1 MTYWN
6 RKTQETKEANDAL
19 KKSTDGIFSNVAK
32 EGTQVIS
39 LVAILKSETETR
51 ERKILAIK
59 ELNKI
64 APETFNNIRLEG
76 DAVIG
81 LNNAYANWLQNQKDV
96 VAAKILQARL
106 DKLIE
111 QQLKNQ
117 GATETNIGKAFGT
130 SREALQ
136 KRIQQQNEYI
146 KNNNLEG
153 NALIFAKNTLKG
165 YEDQLKK
172 TTKEGDKLS
181 SEIEAIAIQ
190 LQEVSKGLKLEEPA
204 EKIKKAK
211 KGLEDLN
218 VVIKKTL
225 EGLRDQEQIAIT
237 IDAST
242 IDEQIN
248 IVKETINKAVKD
260 YNLPSNDQRL
270 IVLGAIL
277 DDLEATKAAE
287 NAAANFKGK
296 FEKSIQKGKLK
307 IVVPEIVTEGVNVE
321 QLSKDLTKIL
331 QQSMVNVGVTIGETL
346 GNILTGAANFGD
358 LFKGIF
364 ATLSEGIT
372 AMGKQLIEVG
382 ILAIAAKVSLSQ
394 LFANPGA
401 SIAVGIAL
409 VALGAAIK
417 NLTTSKFAT
426 GTRYAPGGM
435 ALVGERGPEMISLPR
450 GSQVLPAAQTSA
462 MMGGRQQV
470 EVVGVLR
477 GQDIYFSNKKYGQT
491 YNRQT

>member
-1 MTYWN
+1 MG
-6 RKTQETKEANDAL
+6 TKP
-19 KKSTDGIFSNVAK
+19 K
-32 EGTQVIS
+32 ES
-39 LVAILKSETETR
+39 A
-51 ERKILAIK
+51 
-59 ELNKI
+59 
-64 APETFNNIRLEG
+64 
-76 DAVIG
+76 
-81 LNNAYANWLQNQKDV
+81 
-96 VAAKILQARL
+96 
-106 DKLIE
+106 
-111 QQLKNQ
+111 
-117 GATETNIGKAFGT
+117 
-130 SREALQ
+130 
-136 KRIQQQNEYI
+136 
-146 KNNNLEG
+146 
-153 NALIFAKNTLKG
+153 
-165 YEDQLKK
+165 
-172 TTKEGDKLS
+172 
-181 SEIEAIAIQ
+181 
-190 LQEVSKGLKLEEPA
+190 
-204 EKIKKAK
+204 KKAK

-242 IDEQIN
+242 IDEQIK
-248 IVKETINKAVKD
+248 IVKDTITKAVKD

-287 NAAANFKGK
+287 DAAANFKGK

-307 IVVPEIVTEGVNVE
+307 IVVPEIVTKGINVE
-321 QLSKDLTKIL
+321 QLSKDLTQIL
-331 QQSMVNVGVTIGETL
+331 QQTMINVGVTIGETL

-358 LFKGIF
+358 LFKNVF
-364 ATLSEGIT
+364 AQLSEGIS
-372 AMGKQLIEVG
+372 AMGKQLIQVG
-382 ILAIAAKVSLSQ
+382 VLAIAAKVSLGQ
-394 LFANPGA
+394 LFENPGA